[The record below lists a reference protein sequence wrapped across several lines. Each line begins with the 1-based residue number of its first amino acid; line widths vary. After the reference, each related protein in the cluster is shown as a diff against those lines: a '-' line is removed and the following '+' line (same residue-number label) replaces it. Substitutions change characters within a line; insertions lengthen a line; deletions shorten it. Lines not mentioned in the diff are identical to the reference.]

1 MAKLNLEQRLQDAF
15 TVPASLEQKGETGYF
30 ARPLYEVPAVSN
42 KKFNQLTVKKGK
54 VPKRNY
60 MKLIDGLGSRL
71 GLKSFWTGREYKVD
85 DSNPDSI
92 TVKYDLYHPWGN
104 TFCEGLFYWPKHRTL
119 ELTIGKND
127 GKVTLNYVQGE
138 NLPAYVIKRDLN
150 RMYSALTNKSYLF
163 VKPPAATAPGTA
175 PTPTPTPTPAPTPV
189 TATAPPKPTAGP
201 KPGAQPTITQAVAAI
216 PAQYRAAAL
225 EMYSAL
231 KAAVDAPAE
240 FVQRFVQEHTRA

>member
-1 MAKLNLEQRLQDAF
+1 MAKLNLEQRLQDTF
-15 TVPASLEQKGETGYF
+15 TVPASLAQKGETGYF

-42 KKFNQLTVKKGK
+42 KKYNQMKLKKGK
-54 VPKRNY
+54 VSKGAY

-71 GLKSFWTGREYKVD
+71 GLKSFWTGREYTVN
-85 DSNPDSI
+85 DSDPNAV

-104 TFCEGLFYWPKHRTL
+104 TLCEGLFYWPKHRTL

-150 RMYSALTNKSYLF
+150 RMYSALTNKGYLF
-163 VKPPAATAPGTA
+163 VKPVA
-175 PTPTPTPTPAPTPV
+175 PTPTPATTPATTPTAAAPTPAPV

-201 KPGAQPTITQAVAAI
+201 KPGVDPTVRQAFAAI
-216 PAQYRAAAL
+216 PAQFRDAAI
-225 EMYSAL
+225 EQYNEL
-231 KAAVDAPAE
+231 KALIATPAKY
-240 FVQRFVQEHTRA
+240 VQQMFS

>member
-1 MAKLNLEQRLQDAF
+1 
-15 TVPASLEQKGETGYF
+15 
-30 ARPLYEVPAVSN
+30 
-42 KKFNQLTVKKGK
+42 
-54 VPKRNY
+54 
-60 MKLIDGLGSRL
+60 
-71 GLKSFWTGREYKVD
+71 LKSFWTGREYTVD
-85 DSNPDSI
+85 DSDPNVV

-175 PTPTPTPTPAPTPV
+175 PTPTPTPTPAPTP
-189 TATAPPKPTAGP
+189 APTTPAAGP
-201 KPGAQPTITQAVAAI
+201 QPGAEPTITEVIAALPAQLKNAAI
-216 PAQYRAAAL
+216 AQYNAAKAL
-225 EMYSAL
+225 IDS
-231 KAAVDAPAE
+231 PAKY
-240 FVQRFVQEHTRA
+240 FQQMFT